1 MALTP
6 TEGVTAA
13 CATAVVTAIPDVSAW
28 TTIFQGKTVFMAAM
42 LP

>member
-13 CATAVVTAIPDVSAW
+13 CATAVVTAIPNVSAW
-28 TTIFQGKTVFMAAM
+28 TTTVTMTVM
-42 LP
+42 SIGG